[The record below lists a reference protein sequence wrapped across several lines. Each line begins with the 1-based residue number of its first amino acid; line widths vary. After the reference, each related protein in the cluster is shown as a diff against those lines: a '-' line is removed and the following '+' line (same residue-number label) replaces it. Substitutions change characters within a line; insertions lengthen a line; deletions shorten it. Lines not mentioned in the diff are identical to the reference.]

1 MKYTIKQLIQMKNTL
16 FTTII
21 SLFLFSFFLNA
32 NAQQCDEQ
40 NICFG
45 NNLNPKEQIK
55 DSRLLAK
62 KLANPKAANW
72 RAKGDQHR
80 SYYFEEAKENM
91 PYRICVPDSWDG
103 KKKLP
108 LVLFLH
114 GGWNDENSYLDQ
126 NDKQLVKLANKHGYL
141 LVSPLGGHAAYG
153 NELMLPAIYGQDDE
167 IAKILSKVTAERKAA
182 QIISEKDI
190 INVLEI
196 VMAEYPIDKKNV
208 FLTGHSMGAG
218 GTWYL
223 GAKYPKYW
231 NALAPLSGPFVTK
244 EGYPWDNLRNI
255 PIFYTEGIKA
265 EYSIKGSRELSEW
278 MKANNF
284 NFRYKEVDGDHG
296 GMVPLVLPD
305 VFDFL
310 DSCRK

>member
-1 MKYTIKQLIQMKNTL
+1 M
-16 FTTII
+16 
-21 SLFLFSFFLNA
+21 SAS
-32 NAQQCDEQ
+32 AQHCDVQ
-40 NICFG
+40 NIYFG
-45 NNLNPKEQIK
+45 NDLNPKKQIK
-55 DSRLLAK
+55 ESRLLAK
-62 KLANPKAANW
+62 KLINTKAINW
-72 RAKGDQHR
+72 QSKGDQHH
-80 SYYFEEAKENM
+80 SYYFEDAKENM

-126 NDKQLVKLANKHGYL
+126 NDKQLIKLANEHGYL

-153 NELMLPAIYGQDDE
+153 NELMLPGLFGRDDE
-167 IAKILSKVTAERKAA
+167 NAKILSKVTPERKAA
-182 QIISEKDI
+182 QKISERDV

-208 FLTGHSMGAG
+208 FLMGHSMGSG

-223 GAKYPKYW
+223 GAKYSSYW

-244 EGYPWDNLRNI
+244 DGYPWDKIRKK

-265 EYSIKGSRELSEW
+265 GGSIQGSRDLRDW
-278 MKANNF
+278 MQANNF

-296 GMVPLVLPD
+296 GMIPLVLPE